1 MISKNLLFLR
11 KRANLS
17 QEALAEKLDVSRQT
31 LAKWE
36 NGESVPD
43 VIHCDRMAELFDI
56 SLDDLLHTELDE
68 TGLPPRGR
76 FVFGTVTVGE
86 KGQIVI
92 PVKARRIFH
101 IKPGDSLMVLGDI
114 NQGLALVSADFFL
127 EIGRHVLIKRRQFE
141 AYLDNASA
149 L

>member
-43 VIHCDRMAELFDI
+43 IVHFDRLAELFDI
-56 SLDDLLHTELDE
+56 SLDDLLHNELDE

-76 FVFGTVTVGE
+76 YVFGT
-86 KGQIVI
+86 
-92 PVKARRIFH
+92 RRISGEFWCLH
-101 IKPGDSLMVLGDI
+101 AFG
-114 NQGLALVSADFFL
+114 
-127 EIGRHVLIKRRQFE
+127 
-141 AYLDNASA
+141 
-149 L
+149 

>member
-36 NGESVPD
+36 SGESVPD
-43 VIHCDRMAELFDI
+43 VLHCDQMAELFDV
-56 SLDDLLHTELDE
+56 SLDDLLHNELDE
-68 TGLPPRGR
+68 TGMPPRGR

-92 PVKARRIFH
+92 PVKARRTFH
-101 IKPGDSLMVLGDI
+101 IQPGDALVMLGDI
-114 NQGLALVSADFFL
+114 NQGLALVRADAFL
-127 EIGRHVLIKRRQFE
+127 EVARRIQE
-141 AYLDNASA
+141 EKT
-149 L
+149 

>member
-36 NGESVPD
+36 NGESAPD
-43 VIHCDRMAELFDI
+43 IVHCDLLAELFDI

-68 TGLPPRGR
+68 TGMPPRGR

-101 IKPGDSLMVLGDI
+101 IRPGDDLMVLGDI
-114 NQGLALVSADFFL
+114 NQGLALVRADFFL
-127 EIGRHVLIKRRQFE
+127 EIAQQMKEGKL
-141 AYLDNASA
+141 
-149 L
+149 

>member
-43 VIHCDRMAELFDI
+43 IVHFDRLAELFDI
-56 SLDDLLHTELDE
+56 SLDDLLHSELDE
-68 TGLPPRGR
+68 NGMPPRGR

-101 IKPGDSLMVLGDI
+101 IKPGDDLMVLGDI

-127 EIGRHVLIKRRQFE
+127 EIAQQMKEGKL
-141 AYLDNASA
+141 
-149 L
+149 

>member
-36 NGESVPD
+36 SGESVPD
-43 VIHCDRMAELFDI
+43 IVHCDRLAELFDI
-56 SLDDLLHTELDE
+56 SLDDLLHIELDE
-68 TGLPPRGR
+68 NGMPPRGR

-101 IKPGDSLMVLGDI
+101 IKPGDNLMVLGDI

-127 EIGRHVLIKRRQFE
+127 EIAQQMKEGKL
-141 AYLDNASA
+141 
-149 L
+149 

>member
-43 VIHCDRMAELFDI
+43 IVHCDRLAELFDI
-56 SLDDLLHTELDE
+56 SLDDLLHNELDK

-76 FVFGTVTVGE
+76 YVFGTVTVGE

-101 IKPGDSLMVLGDI
+101 IQPGDNLMVLGDI

-127 EIGRHVLIKRRQFE
+127 EIAQQMKEGKL
-141 AYLDNASA
+141 
-149 L
+149 

>member
-43 VIHCDRMAELFDI
+43 VIHCDQMAELFDV

-127 EIGRHVLIKRRQFE
+127 EIAQQMKEGKL
-141 AYLDNASA
+141 
-149 L
+149 

>member
-127 EIGRHVLIKRRQFE
+127 EIAQQMQEGKL
-141 AYLDNASA
+141 
-149 L
+149 